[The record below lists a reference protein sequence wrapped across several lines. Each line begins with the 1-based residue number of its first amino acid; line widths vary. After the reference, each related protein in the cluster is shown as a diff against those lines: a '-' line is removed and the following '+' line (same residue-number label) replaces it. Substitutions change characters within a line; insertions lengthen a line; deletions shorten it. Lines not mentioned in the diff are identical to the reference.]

1 MLNNVFLH
9 ISPVFPPIF
18 ELLKYFSKWNTAV
31 PIWKIIKYG
40 EKNLFFFLIFRRRLL
55 TKILNQETE
64 SKDDSKSLSK
74 EIIFNLVSEPDEGKD
89 GKCEDVGAAV
99 VDLENL
105 YKSGEDLVDAVL
117 DVQSAE
123 PQTRVSKFLGSK
135 KTIGTLTVSIL
146 ASDVFKSL
154 KPS

>member
-1 MLNNVFLH
+1 M
-9 ISPVFPPIF
+9 
-18 ELLKYFSKWNTAV
+18 
-31 PIWKIIKYG
+31 
-40 EKNLFFFLIFRRRLL
+40 
-55 TKILNQETE
+55 TKILNQETTSV
-64 SKDDSKSLSK
+64 SKDDPKNNLSK

-105 YKSGEDLVDAVL
+105 YKTGEDLVDAVL

>member
-9 ISPVFPPIF
+9 IFLVFPPIF
-18 ELLKYFSKWNTAV
+18 DYLIFFKVEHSSANLENHQ
-31 PIWKIIKYG
+31 IWGKTS
-40 EKNLFFFLIFRRRLL
+40 FFLIFRRRLL

-74 EIIFNLVSEPDEGKD
+74 EIIFNLVSEPDEGKE

-123 PQTRVSKFLGSK
+123 PQTRVSKFLGLK

>member
-1 MLNNVFLH
+1 MGRKT
-9 ISPVFPPIF
+9 S
-18 ELLKYFSKWNTAV
+18 
-31 PIWKIIKYG
+31 
-40 EKNLFFFLIFRRRLL
+40 FFLIFRRRLL

-74 EIIFNLVSEPDEGKD
+74 EIIFSLVSEPDEGKD